1 MTASAELTDLE
12 RRRGLIA
19 AIAGVSVFAAC
30 IGHSLPFFAVRL
42 AQLGASNSFIG
53 FNVALSALAG
63 VALTPFLPGIISRLG
78 IRQVL
83 AAAFLTMLAGYA
95 VAYMSGE
102 RFMLWHV
109 ARLLIGAGATAIFVA
124 SELWINLVARPERR
138 GAVIGLYATFLASG
152 FAVGPFALELTGYS
166 GALPFIVG
174 AGFLALA
181 GPAMFIAKPPRFDA
195 EERTV
200 SLTEITRRAPLIFL
214 AMAVFSLAEAA
225 LLSLAP
231 VYGLRIGLQEEA
243 AGRMVLSYAMGSLAL
258 QYLIGRAVDRFS
270 ALPVLFAC
278 AAAGLAGALLLPFAA
293 QSQLTLYPLVFVW
306 GGAIVGIA
314 TCVLAYVGARFS
326 GKELAAAN
334 SGIAFAYN
342 AGALAGPAFS
352 GSFMDIGGPDA
363 LSFTLAAAFAALI
376 VLLAL
381 LRRGLS
387 A

>member
-42 AQLGASNSFIG
+42 AHLGASNGFIG

-63 VALTPFLPGIISRLG
+63 LALTPFLPGIISRFG

-95 VAYMSGE
+95 VAYMSGD

-138 GAVIGLYATFLASG
+138 GAVIGMYATFLAGG

-166 GALPFIVG
+166 GVLPFIVG
-174 AGFLALA
+174 AGFLLFA
-181 GPAMFIAKPPRFDA
+181 GPAMFIANPPRFDA
-195 EERTV
+195 QERTV
-200 SLTEITRRAPLIFL
+200 SLAEITRRAPLIFL

-231 VYGLRIGLQEEA
+231 VYGLRIGLPEQA
-243 AGRMVLSYAMGSLAL
+243 AGRMVLAYAIGSLAL

-270 ALPVLFAC
+270 ALRVLFGC
-278 AAAGLAGALLLPFAA
+278 AAAGLGGALLLPFAA
-293 QSQLTLYPLVFVW
+293 QSQITLYPLVFVW
-306 GGAIVGIA
+306 GGAIVGIG
-314 TCVLAYVGARFS
+314 TCVLAYAGSRFS

-352 GSFMDIGGPDA
+352 GSFMDIGGPNA
-363 LSFTLAAAFAALI
+363 LSFTLAAAFAALLC
-376 VLLAL
+376 LLAL
-381 LRRGLS
+381 MRRGFS